1 MLRVVSHL
9 LSPKASSLNR
19 CWARRLLR
27 ASVLARTLNRL
38 NVDSDAAD
46 ALALEPE
53 PSTDPFQMASS
64 IGLAL
69 RQALLLLLHA
79 LDLLL
84 SAVARLFARR
94 PAFSASRTKPP
105 PHHVEL
111 LLVDDD
117 PQSTM
122 ASVQLAV
129 NWARDQGVS
138 DLSVFV
144 PKGELSIGLLAS
156 GACDLT

>member
-53 PSTDPFQMASS
+53 PSTDPIQMASS